1 MKRPRQQRLIWRIFP
16 TYIAVILICV
26 TAFSTVAYNSFTQ
39 FYYSKMEQ
47 VLKDAALLSASQAV
61 PYYNERRFKDLDRDI
76 ANFIYRPDI
85 RLTAS
90 DENGVIIADSLEFPQ
105 NFSAADARPEFKEAL
120 LGNESVVLRLSHTM
134 DRVMLY
140 VALPVEFENQVIG
153 AVRAGTSVADIDY
166 VLWDFYKHMIVAG
179 LIIILVSGI
188 ASWFLAHYWV
198 RPIRTLRLG
207 VERIARGDLTSP
219 IPKLTPKEMNTL
231 AVAVNAMAKQMD
243 ARIQAIIHE
252 RNEKAAILAKMEKLE
267 RMRKEFVANV
277 SHELKTPITL
287 IKGFVETLEEG
298 GVDDEED
305 RQKFLGIIRNHSDR
319 LSAIIEDLLS
329 LSRIEQDEGYGMEL
343 EDTNPAE
350 IIERVIGHCEP
361 TAEDKSITI
370 HSVFPDNLKS
380 IPLNGALMEQAIM
393 NLVVNAIRYSS
404 KKTEVTISIQQTESN
419 TKILIKD
426 QGRGIDEKHIPYL
439 FQRFYRVDKARS
451 RQMGGTGLGL
461 AIVKHI
467 LQAHKGDIKVESVVC
482 TGSTFILTVPN
493 NLSQNFTSIDALA
506 LEDDD

>member
-1 MKRPRQQRLIWRIFP
+1 MRRPRNQRLIWRIFP
-16 TYIAVILICV
+16 TYLAVILICV
-26 TAFSTVAYNSFTQ
+26 IAFSTVAYNSFTQ

-47 VLKDAALLSASQAV
+47 TLKDAALISASQAGA
-61 PYYNERRFKDLDRDI
+61 YFRDKQFQNLDRDI
-76 ANFIYRPDI
+76 TNFIYRPDV

-90 DENGVIIADSLEFPQ
+90 DGSGAVVADSLEFPQ
-105 NFSAADARPEFKEAL
+105 NFNTRDSRPEFDDAL
-120 LGNESVVLRLSHTM
+120 IGRESVVLRQSHTM

-140 VALPVEFENQVIG
+140 VAMPVEVDNQVIG
-153 AVRAGTSVADIDY
+153 AVRAGMSVADIDL

-179 LIIILVSGI
+179 LAIILVAGI
-188 ASWFLAHYWV
+188 ASWYLAHYWV
-198 RPIRTLRLG
+198 KPIRTLRLG
-207 VERIARGDLTSP
+207 VERIARGDLTTP
-219 IPKLTPKEMNTL
+219 IPRLTPKEMNIL

-267 RMRKEFVANV
+267 RMRQEFVANV

-298 GVDDEED
+298 GVEEEED
-305 RQKFLGIIRNHSDR
+305 RKKFLGIIKNHSDR

-343 EDTNPAE
+343 NE
-350 IIERVIGHCEP
+350 INMSDFIDRVIISCEP
-361 TAEDKSITI
+361 TAEEKGIKINRKVTDGMRPIR
-370 HSVFPDNLKS
+370 
-380 IPLNGALMEQAIM
+380 LNGPLMEQAVM
-393 NLVVNAIRYSS
+393 NLIVNAIRYSN
-404 KKTEVTISIQQTESN
+404 KDTKVTVECAQTESD
-419 TKILIKD
+419 TVIKVVD
-426 QGRGIDEKHIPYL
+426 QGRGIDQKHLPFL

-467 LQAHKGDIKVESVVC
+467 LQAHKGDIEVESEVGK
-482 TGSTFILTVPN
+482 GSVFTLRLPNDLTESYTP
-493 NLSQNFTSIDALA
+493 SDATL
-506 LEDDD
+506 DV